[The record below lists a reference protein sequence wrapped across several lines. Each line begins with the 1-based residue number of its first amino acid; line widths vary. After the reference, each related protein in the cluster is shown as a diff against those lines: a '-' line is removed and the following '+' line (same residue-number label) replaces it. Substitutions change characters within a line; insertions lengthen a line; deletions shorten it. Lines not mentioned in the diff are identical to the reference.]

1 MKRYDVITI
10 GGAMEDVFFEVDDFQ
25 MIENPKI
32 LAGKKLLGFE
42 YGSKVGVPAMQSS
55 FGGGANNA
63 AIAFSRL
70 GFRTAFMGVI
80 GDDGRGEMMI
90 KNLIQNEVSTRFL
103 KIQKNMQTGVSFILV
118 GPDNEHVA
126 FTYRGANSML
136 KIELKDKKKLEEC
149 KWLFVTSLT
158 HEWRSSLKNIFN
170 INCHIAWNP
179 GRVQLAEGC
188 KTLAPFLKKT
198 DIFICNHSEAL
209 TLTTSAKK
217 VRDKLANL
225 TTRPVARSIELIYQP
240 TNSPAKSIEMLLKE
254 IHSFGPKI
262 VIITQGSKGAYAYDG
277 KKITFQSCIKI
288 TKPLNTAGVGDAF
301 GSSFVAG
308 MELYKGNIKKALEL
322 AAKNAA
328 SVVLCHHGA
337 QEGLLSLSQVNTKL
351 KASVK
356 RSFVKKK

>member
-25 MIENPKI
+25 MIEDKAI
-32 LAGKKLLGFE
+32 KAGKKMLAFE

-126 FTYRGANSML
+126 FTYRGANAML
-136 KIELKDKKKLEEC
+136 KIEVKDKKKLEEC

-158 HEWRSSLKNIFN
+158 HEWKTSLKNIFN
-170 INCHIAWNP
+170 TNCRVAWNP
-179 GRVQLAEGC
+179 GRVQLAAGC
-188 KTLAPFLKKT
+188 KALAPFLKKT

-209 TLTTSAKK
+209 TLTASAKK
-217 VRDKLANL
+217 VRDKLAKV
-225 TTRPVARSIELIYQP
+225 TTRSNERSIELIYK
-240 TNSPAKSIEMLLKE
+240 PANAPSKTIDMLLKE
-254 IHSFGPKI
+254 IRSYGPKI
-262 VIITQGSKGAYAYDG
+262 VIITQGSNGAFAYDG

-288 TKPLNTAGVGDAF
+288 SKPLNTAGVGDAF

-322 AAKNAA
+322 SAKNAA

-337 QEGLLSLSQVNTKL
+337 QEGLLSLPHINNKL
-351 KASVK
+351 KS
-356 RSFVKKK
+356 